1 MSAESIATFDSK
13 VRVVRSSCVRVS
25 RTTRAGA
32 FCAAWPGKYRN
43 AISDSV
49 GAPPV
54 PLAAP
59 EAPAPLPPVVALPLL
74 GADAARLPARTA
86 DLPDAARPQSG
97 DHQGREGHRTLQ
109 VRT

>member
-13 VRVVRSSCVRVS
+13 VRVVRSICVRVS

-59 EAPAPLPPVVALPLL
+59 DAPAPLPPVVALPLL
-74 GADAARLPARTA
+74 APTPLACPPGPLICPTQ
-86 DLPDAARPQSG
+86 PSQSG
-97 DHQGREGHRTLQ
+97 DHQGREGHRTL
-109 VRT
+109 